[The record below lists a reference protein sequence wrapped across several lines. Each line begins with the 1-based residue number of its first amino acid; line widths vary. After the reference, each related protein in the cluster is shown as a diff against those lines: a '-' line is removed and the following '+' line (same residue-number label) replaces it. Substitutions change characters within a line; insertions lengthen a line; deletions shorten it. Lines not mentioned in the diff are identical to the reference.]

1 MPENNQIMSME
12 GQLVGMPLAGPESF
26 SQQQLDYLK
35 RALGFEW
42 QDITS
47 TMTNTSNTTKLIYC
61 PATKVC
67 VLTVIST
74 RNINTGIVTIG
85 TIAEAY
91 RPSTSIIAASCALN
105 NNSYV
110 RGFVE
115 SNGNVGINVA
125 ASQTNVGLRLFATW
139 VVGE

>member
-1 MPENNQIMSME
+1 MAENNQMMSVE

-47 TMTNTSNTTKLIYC
+47 TMTGTSDTTKLIYC

-67 VLTVIST
+67 VLTVI
-74 RNINTGIVTIG
+74 RNISITSNTTLGNV
-85 TIAEAY
+85 AEDY
-91 RPSTSIIAASCALN
+91 RPSTSIIVASCMLQ
-105 NNSYV
+105 NNSYI

-115 SNGNVGINVA
+115 SNGNVGVIT
-125 ASQTNVGLRLFATW
+125 ASSQSNVGMRFFATW